1 MTLPPDRRFTLLHD
15 GQLLV
20 AETRRVGVEI
30 DVRLSIGGKE
40 VAAGRNWLEPVRL
53 AHHDFIVEVR
63 FTWLGQVTGVALVLH
78 DESEIPFTPPP
89 GSFAARLQALAVD
102 YPALYASRR
111 IVVALALLGGGL
123 FGIWAI
129 LWAFLSTLGLPGPGI
144 PWVDPGMPGWLR
156 SILGIPGR
164 PADVPFGWIQ
174 SGYAELSARLGL
186 AKRSTLPASLWSWL
200 PNATIWIPLVLAVFL
215 AIGAVWLRRGQ
226 GVRRDPSTS
235 QTTAARDAGAAAS
248 PLSAMEASVDDIL
261 PITGPAAMP
270 AAADG
275 ATGTLDSKESGGP

>member
-129 LWAFLSTLGLPGPGI
+129 LWAFLSTLGLPGPGT
-144 PWVDPGMPGWLR
+144 PWVGR
-156 SILGIPGR
+156 SRDARL
-164 PADVPFGWIQ
+164 
-174 SGYAELSARLGL
+174 AEVDSRHPRSAR
-186 AKRSTLPASLWSWL
+186 RCS
-200 PNATIWIPLVLAVFL
+200 
-215 AIGAVWLRRGQ
+215 VWLDSVRIRRAFRPPRTRETVNPARVALVVAAQ
-226 GVRRDPSTS
+226 RD
-235 QTTAARDAGAAAS
+235 D
-248 PLSAMEASVDDIL
+248 
-261 PITGPAAMP
+261 
-270 AAADG
+270 
-275 ATGTLDSKESGGP
+275 LDSSRACGLPGDRSGVAPQGTRCPA